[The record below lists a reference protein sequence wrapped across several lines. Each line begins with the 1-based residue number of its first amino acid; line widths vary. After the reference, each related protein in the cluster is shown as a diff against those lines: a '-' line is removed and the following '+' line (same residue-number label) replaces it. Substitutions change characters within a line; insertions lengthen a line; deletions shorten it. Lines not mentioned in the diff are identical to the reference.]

1 MRLRPKLK
9 IRNPIFPSTL
19 NYQLSTGYTPAMP
32 SPLPQLT
39 DDERL
44 RGRVPM
50 LSIVMPAYNE
60 AATIARTLARIMEVT
75 LPCKREIIVVDD
87 ASIDKTR
94 EAVAP
99 FIAGGAVRYLRL
111 AKNSGKGAALRA
123 GFAVARGDYVIVQ
136 DADEEYD
143 PRDIPALVAPLMDGT
158 ARAVYGSRVINEHCF
173 KRGRWT
179 NPFWY
184 GGRALSL
191 IANLLFCKCRISDE
205 AVGYKAL
212 RMDVLRSIPLRCTGF
227 EFCPELTAKLSRRGV
242 AIYNVPIHYSPRP
255 VAAGKK
261 IRAHH
266 WFEAVGTL
274 LTYRFVSDHGPVA
287 DFEPLAP
294 EVAEDS
300 GKG

>member
-1 MRLRPKLK
+1 
-9 IRNPIFPSTL
+9 
-19 NYQLSTGYTPAMP
+19 MP
-32 SPLPQLT
+32 EPEQLT
-39 DDERL
+39 ESERL

-50 LSIVMPAYNE
+50 LSIVIPAYNE
-60 AATIARTLARIMEVT
+60 AATIARTLARILEVS
-75 LPCKREIIVVDD
+75 LPCKREVIVVDD
-87 ASIDKTR
+87 ASTDNTR

-99 FIAGGAVRYLRL
+99 FVSMGAVRYLRL
-111 AKNSGKGAALRA
+111 ARNSGKGSALRA

-143 PRDIPALVAPLMDGT
+143 PRDIPAVIAPLMDGT

-173 KRGRWT
+173 KRGRWS

-184 GGRALSL
+184 GGRTLTAL
-191 IANLLFCKCRISDE
+191 ANLLYWKCRVSDE
-205 AVGYKAL
+205 AVCYKAVRTDL
-212 RMDVLRSIPLRCTGF
+212 LRSIPLRCKGF

-242 AIYNVPIHYSPRP
+242 AIYNVPIRYSPRP
-255 VAAGKK
+255 VSAGKK

-287 DFEPLAP
+287 DFEPVAP
-294 EVAEDS
+294 DVAEDS
-300 GKG
+300 ARK